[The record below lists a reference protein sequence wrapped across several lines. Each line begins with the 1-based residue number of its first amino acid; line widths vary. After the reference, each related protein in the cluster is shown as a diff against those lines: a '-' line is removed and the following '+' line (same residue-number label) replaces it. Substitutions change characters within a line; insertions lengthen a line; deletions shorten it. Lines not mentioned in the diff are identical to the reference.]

1 MKSKQ
6 HGGDKKKN
14 THSNVIIQ
22 NLIENK
28 EKNKMTLENML
39 NESNAKDRDLEIL
52 KRRVMIETN
61 ELNSVNNKIELLS
74 KQKSDKADQEVF
86 FNEI

>member
-1 MKSKQ
+1 MIDS
-6 HGGDKKKN
+6 
-14 THSNVIIQ
+14 
-22 NLIENK
+22 K
-28 EKNKMTLENML
+28 EKNKLTLENML

-74 KQKSDKADQEVF
+74 KRNHDKADKEVSCYK
-86 FNEI
+86 